1 MMKMME
7 QTDGYVVAG
16 AFEDDPAL
24 MNQEQYYSV
33 RLAHTVYP
41 DCTTVVKEYFGT
53 LEQIRQLI
61 YLLPAR
67 SGPGNITRLPFRLW
81 IASIS
86 ATWLLSTMWPDA
98 RSVC

>member
-33 RLAHTVYP
+33 RLAHTVYA
-41 DCTTVVKEYFGT
+41 
-53 LEQIRQLI
+53 
-61 YLLPAR
+61 AR
-67 SGPGNITRLPFRLW
+67 YNEIVINLH
-81 IASIS
+81 
-86 ATWLLSTMWPDA
+86 
-98 RSVC
+98 